1 MLLVKRLESQL
12 IPKPLRAST
21 GFQYEFLLLN
31 VLSVQI
37 QIISLSTRFPKIP
50 NSAFD
55 DIKLPVVVLAT
66 YHLMLKPQP
75 INVTEIPLTDVNTT
89 TNQYG

>member
-55 DIKLPVVVLAT
+55 DIKLLVVVLGAAFDDIKLPVVVLGH
-66 YHLMLKPQP
+66 HLMA
-75 INVTEIPLTDVNTT
+75 
-89 TNQYG
+89 